1 MSVQKQRSM
10 KMTFFTQKNLLNQ
23 AKIVWKTLLVLVLS
37 TLLLAQ
43 EPVLALDYNS
53 AIQSYVSN
61 VKVELDSVL
70 TAIQKLPNLS
80 YENGKTTLSEIDK
93 KLQKIQ
99 IDARQ
104 NAVKY
109 GNFSNESQR
118 KYENRLNRINQL
130 QKEQANQGYNE
141 NITLEYK
148 VFSPNPITRDISIFG
163 DNKYVYFF
171 DFVTNHCEANIPVPG
186 TKAGYIYFT
195 FLPCVER
202 LVGSDNE
209 DNLKNFK
216 EAMKLYYMID
226 RIYQVAVYNGCKT
239 DLIAKEFM
247 NCAVPALDQAT
258 VGGPNFVNKSGA
270 YNIQAAGAITRKPET
285 IRFLEAYYIEKSLR
299 TLRIETPVLQKAI
312 VLTNKISQLSD
323 HLEKRINLATQKA
336 GNVKEYGDALE
347 SFSDPDIL
355 SEISEFN
362 EMVANLTTNL

>member
-1 MSVQKQRSM
+1 MSVQNQRSM
-10 KMTFFTQKNLLNQ
+10 KMAFFTQKNLLNQ

-53 AIQSYVSN
+53 AIQPYVSN

-118 KYENRLNRINQL
+118 EYENRLDRINQL

-141 NITLEYK
+141 NITLEYQ
-148 VFSPNPITRDISIFG
+148 VFSRNPITRDIGIFG

-171 DFVTNHCEANIPVPG
+171 DFVTNHCEANKPVPEG
-186 TKAGYIYFT
+186 DTGYIFFK

-216 EAMKLYYMID
+216 EAMKLYYIID
-226 RIYQVAVYNGCKT
+226 RIYQVAVYKGCKT
-239 DLIAKEFM
+239 NLSAKEFM

-258 VGGPNFVNKSGA
+258 AGAPYFANSGK
-270 YNIQAAGAITRKPET
+270 YMIRAADAITRKPET

-336 GNVKEYGDALE
+336 GNVKDFGDALK

-355 SEISEFN
+355 GEISELN
-362 EMVANLTTNL
+362 EMVANLTTNV

>member
-1 MSVQKQRSM
+1 MSVQNQRSM
-10 KMTFFTQKNLLNQ
+10 KMAFFTQKNLLNQ
-23 AKIVWKTLLVLVLS
+23 ARIVWKTLLFLVLS

-80 YENGKTTLSEIDK
+80 YENGKTTLSEIDN

-109 GNFSNESQR
+109 GNFSDKSQR
-118 KYENRLNRINQL
+118 EYENRLDRINQL
-130 QKEQANQGYNE
+130 QEEQANQGYNE
-141 NITLEYK
+141 NRTLEYK
-148 VFSPNPITRDISIFG
+148 VFSPNAITRDIGIFG

-171 DFVTNHCEANIPVPG
+171 DFVTNHCEANKPVPE
-186 TKAGYIYFT
+186 TKAGYIYLT

-216 EAMKLYYMID
+216 EAMKIYYIID
-226 RIYQVAVYNGCKT
+226 RIYQVVVYNGCKT
-239 DLIAKEFM
+239 DLSTKEFVD
-247 NCAVPALDQAT
+247 CAVRALDQYTFARERSGT
-258 VGGPNFVNKSGA
+258 SGTYYIQSVGP
-270 YNIQAAGAITRKPET
+270 ITRKPET

-336 GNVKEYGDALE
+336 GNVKEYADALQ

-355 SEISEFN
+355 GEISELN
-362 EMVANLTTNL
+362 KMVANLTTNV

>member
-1 MSVQKQRSM
+1 MGTKNYRSM
-10 KMTFFTQKNLLNQ
+10 EMRLLSSKSLLFQ
-23 AKIVWKTLLVLVLS
+23 AKIVFKTLVILLLS
-37 TLLLAQ
+37 ALLLA
-43 EPVLALDYNS
+43 PKPALALNYNS

-80 YENGKTTLSEIDK
+80 YENGKTTLSEIDN

-109 GNFSNESQR
+109 GNFSDESQR
-118 KYENRLNRINQL
+118 EYENRLNRINQL

-148 VFSPNPITRDISIFG
+148 VFSRNPITRDISIFG

-171 DFVTNHCEANIPVPG
+171 DFVINHCEADKPVPEG
-186 TKAGYIYFT
+186 DTGYIFFK

-202 LVGSDNE
+202 LVGYDND
-209 DNLKNFK
+209 DNLKSFK
-216 EAMKLYYMID
+216 EAMKLYYIID
-226 RIYQVAVYNGCKT
+226 RIYQVAVYKGCKT
-239 DLIAKEFM
+239 DLSAKEFM
-247 NCAVPALDQAT
+247 DCAVPALDQAT
-258 VGGPNFVNKSGA
+258 AGGPNLANSGT
-270 YNIQAAGAITRKPET
+270 YYIKAAGAITRKPET

-299 TLRIETPVLQKAI
+299 TLRRETPVLQKAI

-336 GNVKEYGDALE
+336 GNVKEYADALK

-355 SEISEFN
+355 GEISELN
-362 EMVANLTTNL
+362 KMVANLTTNV

>member
-1 MSVQKQRSM
+1 MR
-10 KMTFFTQKNLLNQ
+10 LLSSKSLLFQ
-23 AKIVWKTLLVLVLS
+23 AKIVFKTLVILLLS
-37 TLLLAQ
+37 ALLLA
-43 EPVLALDYNS
+43 PKPALALNYNS

-80 YENGKTTLSEIDK
+80 YENGKTTLSEIDN

-109 GNFSNESQR
+109 GNFSDESQR
-118 KYENRLNRINQL
+118 EYENRLDRIYQL
-130 QKEQANQGYNE
+130 QEEQANQGYNE
-141 NITLEYK
+141 NRTLEYEF
-148 VFSPNPITRDISIFG
+148 FSRNPITRDISIFG

-171 DFVTNHCEANIPVPG
+171 DFVTNHCEANKPVPQ
-186 TKAGYIYFT
+186 TKAAYIYLT

-216 EAMKLYYMID
+216 EAMKLYYIID
-226 RIYQVAVYNGCKT
+226 RIYQVAVYKGCKT
-239 DLIAKEFM
+239 DLNAKEFM

-258 VGGPNFVNKSGA
+258 TGGPNLANSGT
-270 YNIQAAGAITRKPET
+270 YYIQAAGAITRKPET

-336 GNVKEYGDALE
+336 GNVKEYGDALK

-355 SEISEFN
+355 GEISEFN

>member
-1 MSVQKQRSM
+1 M
-10 KMTFFTQKNLLNQ
+10 KIKFFTQKDLLNQ
-23 AKIVWKTLLVLVLS
+23 AKIVWKTLVILILAVLLFVP
-37 TLLLAQ
+37 TPA
-43 EPVLALDYNS
+43 LALDYNGTL
-53 AIQSYVSN
+53 QSYIFN
-61 VKVELDSVL
+61 VKVELDGVL
-70 TAIQKLPNLS
+70 TAIKKLPNLS
-80 YENGKTTLSEIDK
+80 YESGKATLSEIDSQ
-93 KLQKIQ
+93 LQKIQ
-99 IDARQ
+99 TEARK
-104 NAVKY
+104 NATD
-109 GNFSNESQR
+109 FQQLSNESQR
-118 KYENRLNRINQL
+118 EYENRLNRINQL

-171 DFVTNHCEANIPVPG
+171 DFVINHCEANKPVPEG
-186 TKAGYIYFT
+186 KTGYIYFT

-202 LVGSDNE
+202 LVGSDND

-216 EAMKLYYMID
+216 EAMKLYYIID

-239 DLIAKEFM
+239 DLSSKEFM

-258 VGGPNFVNKSGA
+258 AGGPNLANSGT
-270 YNIQAAGAITRKPET
+270 YYIQAAGAITRKPET

-323 HLEKRINLATQKA
+323 HLEKRINLAIQKA
-336 GNVKEYGDALE
+336 GNVKEYGDALK

-355 SEISEFN
+355 SEISELN
-362 EMVANLTTNL
+362 GMVANLTTNL